1 MRRFLL
7 ICCLLFSL
15 PAQAAV
21 ILVFGDSLSAAYG
34 IPRQSGWVALLQ
46 QRLERDRPE
55 YRIVNAS
62 ISGETTRGGLYRID
76 QTLAQNHPAIVI
88 IELGGNDG
96 LRGLPLAATRDNL
109 TGIIR
114 ACRRHGAKVLLI
126 GMRLPPNYGRD
137 YVQGFQEVYPQLA
150 KRFRI
155 RLMPF
160 LLDGIADKPELFQP
174 DGIHPTATAQPMIME
189 KVWIYLRPML

>member
-34 IPRQSGWVALLQ
+34 IPRQSGWVTLLQ

-55 YRIVNAS
+55 YRIINAS

-76 QTLAQNHPAIVI
+76 QTLAQNRPAIVI

-109 TGIIR
+109 AGIIR

-126 GMRLPPNYGRD
+126 GMRLPPNYGRN

-160 LLDGIADKPELFQP
+160 LLDGIADKPELFQA